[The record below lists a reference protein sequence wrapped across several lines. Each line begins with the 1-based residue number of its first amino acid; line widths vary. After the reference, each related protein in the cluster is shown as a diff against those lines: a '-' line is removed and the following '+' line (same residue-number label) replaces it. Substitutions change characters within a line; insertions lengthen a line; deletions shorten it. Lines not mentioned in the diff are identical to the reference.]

1 MRRNILIAS
10 TIACTFIVALLT
22 PSVYS
27 VPPGTDDQIRDRL
40 APLGSVTRA
49 AAVLQ
54 SAVDVSA
61 EPLSGEA
68 VYDQFCSVC
77 HTAGVAGAPKFADN
91 ARAIFG
97 GATNGDFGIYHDTN
111 HSYLQRIPGGTGDI
125 YVKLGGDDA
134 IIAKT
139 DNSVELYWD
148 NAKKLETDS
157 AGVKITGVCTATS
170 FSGDGSGF
178 DGLNNSQLL
187 DSGDAVRAAG
197 GKKQNCASQ

>member
-91 ARAIFG
+91 AIWEPR
-97 GATNGDFGIYHDTN
+97 
-111 HSYLQRIPGGTGDI
+111 
-125 YVKLGGDDA
+125 
-134 IIAKT
+134 IAKGMEVLM
-139 DNSVELYWD
+139 NSTLYGI
-148 NAKKLETDS
+148 NAMPARGGCIDCSDDE
-157 AGVKITGVCTATS
+157 
-170 FSGDGSGF
+170 
-178 DGLNNSQLL
+178 LNNAVVYML
-187 DSGDAVRAAG
+187 DAA
-197 GKKQNCASQ
+197 K